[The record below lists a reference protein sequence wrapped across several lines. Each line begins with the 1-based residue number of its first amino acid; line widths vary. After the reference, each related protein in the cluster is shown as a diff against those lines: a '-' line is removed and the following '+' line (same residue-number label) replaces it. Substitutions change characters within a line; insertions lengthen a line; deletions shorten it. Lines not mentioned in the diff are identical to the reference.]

1 MFKFNK
7 ILSVLLIIVF
17 TGTIIFIHPEPSYAA
32 TVESYPVPSCYT
44 ISPQYTVKADSVNI
58 PVIDTSEVFVNYNYC
73 NFSFSGATT
82 ITITSSEP
90 INTYNI
96 SPLALGITATKS
108 GNTLTFTLSTSRYLI
123 VKINNL
129 KDLVIAADDLE
140 TNVPASSGTGIYN
153 VKTQYGADSTGAT
166 MATTAIQNAINAANA
181 AGGGIVFVPAGVYK
195 CGNLVLKSNVSV
207 YLEGGSVIRG
217 SGNPSDYTTHFHK
230 DSLGKDGTWFIYTET
245 NANNVKIY
253 GRGTIDG
260 NGHYM
265 RNANNYLNNILVP
278 LQCSN
283 FTVDGIT
290 IRDSGCWATILTRS
304 NNITIQNTKHFNN
317 NELDYENDAIDVQ
330 ECQNVVIKHTVA
342 VSEDDTY
349 SFKTWDVASTDI
361 AKNWPGTP
369 EKQSNIVVDDA
380 LAWSRCGAFKVGD
393 GVKQLQDGIVIKNSY
408 VFRCWRALAVGH
420 LYGTAPAQNITF
432 DNIDIEGYWPR
443 AGRSIRWFEIYAKT
457 GPVKNVFLNNINIRN
472 LGLVS
477 VMKGTSDTNTSSG
490 VTFNNVRVG
499 GTVATSL
506 EQMNITDTNIYAA
519 TPSFNTLK
527 FEAESY
533 NLGSGVSYEV
543 SNDGGLAIG
552 TAHNGD
558 YIAFKNVDFGSTAK
572 TSVDMK
578 VASANSGG
586 TVEFHLDSP
595 TGTLLGYW
603 AVESTGGWQDW
614 TLKNVPLYAGKA
626 TGTHTVYV
634 TYVKSGSSAVA
645 NLSWFQFK

>member
-1 MFKFNK
+1 MLKTNK
-7 ILSVLLIIVF
+7 ILSLLLIVVF
-17 TGTIIFIHPEPSYAA
+17 AGAMLFTYPVVSSAA
-32 TVESYPVPSCYT
+32 TVVSYPLPSCYT
-44 ISPQYTVKADSVNI
+44 TPSQYTVKADSTNI

-73 NFSFSGATT
+73 NFSFSGTTT
-82 ITITSSEP
+82 ITITASEP

-181 AGGGIVFVPAGVYK
+181 AGGGIVYVPAGVYK

-207 YLEGGSVIRG
+207 YLAGGSVIRG

-265 RNANNYLNNILVP
+265 RNTNNYLNNTLVP

-304 NNITIQNTKHFNN
+304 NDITIQNTKHFNN

-420 LYGTAPAQNITF
+420 LYGTTAAQNIIF
-432 DNIDIEGYWPR
+432 DNIDVEGFWPR
-443 AGRSIRWFEIYAKT
+443 SGVHSRWFDLSAKS
-457 GPVKNVFLNNINIRN
+457 GPIKNVFYNNINLRA
-472 LGLVS
+472 LGEIS
-477 VMKGTSDTNTSSG
+477 VMKGWSDTFTVSG
-490 VTFNNVRVG
+490 VTLNNVRVG
-499 GTVATSL
+499 GVAATTL
-506 EQMNITDTNIYAA
+506 EQLNITDTNSYAA
-519 TPSFNTLK
+519 APSFNTLK
-527 FEAESY
+527 FEAEGY

-543 SNDGGLAIG
+543 STDGGLAIG
-552 TAHNGD
+552 AAHNGD

-586 TVEFHLDSP
+586 KVEFHLDSP
-595 TGTLLGYW
+595 TGPMLGSW
-603 AVESTGGWQDW
+603 TATSTGGWQTW
-614 TLKNVPLYAGKA
+614 AIKNIPLTAGMA
-626 TGTHTVYV
+626 VGTHTVYV
-634 TYVKSGSSAVA
+634 TFVKSDSSAVA
-645 NLSWFQFK
+645 NLTWFQFK